1 VRLRGAG
8 ARCAAAAWVPG
19 AQRPLW
25 RCARAQQLHAGPGL
39 HRDRDRQPGQ
49 LMQCRCDALFPIAAG
64 KGSSV
69 QMNERTA
76 RSIPYTQF
84 TTIIVR
90 RGVHF
95 NVKRLMFAFITSDSV
110 Q

>member
-1 VRLRGAG
+1 
-8 ARCAAAAWVPG
+8 
-19 AQRPLW
+19 
-25 RCARAQQLHAGPGL
+25 
-39 HRDRDRQPGQ
+39 
-49 LMQCRCDALFPIAAG
+49 
-64 KGSSV
+64 
-69 QMNERTA
+69 MNERTA

-84 TTIIVR
+84 TTIIVC